1 MPSQLSELLGSFKC
15 LYPHQKC
22 GHSLAGRIGEAHD
35 ASTVSK
41 SVLLE
46 HDFFAFGIGV
56 AMTHF
61 DFAASALRAAGCES
75 EGESNGEE

>member
-35 ASTVSK
+35 VAAGSK
-41 SVLLE
+41 RVLLE
-46 HDFFAFGIGV
+46 HDVLALGVGV
-56 AMTHF
+56 AVSHF